1 MITLT
6 CTRRAGRKKTQ
17 YHRLGRLGFL
27 GPVDDG
33 PEDVVE
39 LGDDVVGDGAVA
51 GGDGERHE
59 SVAFGSDSLGEGFV

>member
-39 LGDDVVGDGAVA
+39 LGDDVVGFTIRAPTFRVEYD
-51 GGDGERHE
+51 
-59 SVAFGSDSLGEGFV
+59 SDCKLPSFPVD